1 MHLGCV
7 CPSLQGIVRASIA
20 YPENTLGARSTYGG
34 GGDRP
39 KGIGD
44 LIRAALTLPEN
55 TVENA
60 AARSPNLGC
69 ACSRGFG
76 VARSGMGDLSQ
87 VWNDLTTGGMSI
99 GSLTIP
105 YWALA
110 AGGAAVL
117 FMFVGGGRPSGYKE
131 AVARV
136 KKSYPTTVG
145 RIRRAASAF

>member
-7 CPSLQGIVRASIA
+7 CPSLQGIVRASLD
-20 YPENTLGARSTYGG
+20 YPENTLAPRSTYGG
-34 GGDRP
+34 SKP
-39 KGIGD
+39 LGIGD
-44 LIRAALTLPEN
+44 LIAAKFTLPEN
-55 TVENA
+55 TIEGQ

-76 VARSGMGDLSQ
+76 VTKGMGDLSQ

-117 FMFVGGGRPSGYKE
+117 FMFVGGGRPSGYKQ
-131 AVARV
+131 AISRV
-136 KKSYPTTVG
+136 RSQYPTTVG
-145 RIRRAASAF
+145 RVRRAVSAY